1 MIKNIKELKKLRP
14 DLVELLEG
22 QTHKELLKQTYLEV
36 IDGLNMEERVSLF
49 MQECTNGM
57 SKTTYT
63 IESLKSMISKRQE
76 MDISLFCETALEDIV
91 GMDIDEIK
99 AYLKSE
105 MIHS

>member
-14 DLVELLEG
+14 DLVKIFEG
-22 QTHKELLKQTYLEV
+22 QTHKQLLKQAYLEV
-36 IDGLNMEERVSLF
+36 IDGLNMEERVSIF

-63 IESLKSMISKRQE
+63 IESLKTMIAKRQE
-76 MDISLFCETALEDIV
+76 MDISLFCEMALQDIE

-99 AYLKSE
+99 AYLKNE